1 MITQQEQDIIFQCLD
16 SAQCNKSL
24 SRLAEYCTESDFIS
38 SDLLLQTV
46 LEITNE
52 LNADIN
58 RIRRLAFLNQTQ
70 LGLCS

>member
-1 MITQQEQDIIFQCLD
+1 MITQQEQNIVFECLD
-16 SAQCNKSL
+16 AAQCNKSL
-24 SRLAEYCTESDFIS
+24 SRLAEYCSETDFIS

-52 LNADIN
+52 LNADID
-58 RIRRLAFLNQTQ
+58 RIRRLTFLNQTQ